1 MFAYTKLMQAMAAAG
16 VVSATDPYFNL
27 TTLLL
32 NTSSTNG
39 AQNNTFLDSSTN
51 NFTIT
56 RNGNTTQ
63 GTFTPFSQTGWSNN
77 FNGSADYL
85 SVADNAAWYFTGD
98 FTVEAWVYLT
108 AYPSVAATILAQ
120 WVDGGGTDRN
130 FSLIVNST
138 GMPDFAINRSATSY
152 SVTGATAIPLNTWTH
167 VAGVLNGTS
176 LKLYVNGTSVG
187 TPATV
192 AGSANNSTA
201 PLGIGAYGNGSF
213 KTSGYI
219 SNARV
224 VSGSA
229 VYTANFTPSTTPL
242 TAITNTSLLTCQSNR
257 FLDNS
262 TNAFAI
268 TVNGTPSVQAFSP
281 FAPTAAYDTA
291 VVGGSGY
298 FDAGSDYLTAP
309 STSGQFGASDFTLE
323 AWIYPIARTNTQ
335 PCIYSN
341 YSSYAA
347 GSLALFAGHSAATTT
362 KYQVAIN
369 GATFP
374 VIESTS
380 TIVYN
385 QWIHLAVVRSSGV
398 ITLYINGVANGTYS
412 TAATLNG
419 TSGTSWIGV
428 SGDNLVNAAFN
439 GYISGLRSV
448 VGTAVYTAA
457 FTPPTAPLTAITNTK
472 LLLSATNSGI
482 FDSTAKNVLE
492 TVGNAQ
498 VSTTVAKWG
507 TTSMYF
513 DGTGD
518 CLVIPNTPLLQ
529 MGSSDF
535 TMEAWIYPT
544 ATTNQTIFAHEA
556 SGVLGFQFALS
567 ATTLKLEIALSS
579 NGTSYGTVVTSTS
592 AVTVNQWSHVAV
604 VRSGS
609 GSGNITL
616 YINGVKDAT
625 TGTFAGT
632 MNAPATTFQVGCRYA
647 SGVTQPF
654 NGYIDDARITK
665 YARYSANFTA
675 PTAAFA
681 LQ

>member
-1 MFAYTKLMQAMAAAG
+1 MSGILAALAG
-16 VVSATDPYFNL
+16 IKTAIATAVDEYFNR

-63 GTFTPFSQTGWSNN
+63 GTFTPFSQTGWSNY
-77 FNGSADYL
+77 FNGSTDYL

-108 AYPSVAATILAQ
+108 AYPSVAGTLLAQ
-120 WVDGGGTDRN
+120 WVDSGGTDRN
-130 FSLIVNST
+130 FSLTVTPT
-138 GMPDFAINRSATSY
+138 GMPDFAMNRSATSY

-213 KTSGYI
+213 KISGYI

-257 FLDNS
+257 FLDTS

-268 TVNGTPSVQAFSP
+268 TANGTPSVQAFSP
-281 FAPTAAYDTA
+281 FLPTAAYDTS

-298 FDAGSDYLTAP
+298 FDGSGDYLSAASNAAFAFGTGDFEVSFWFYP
-309 STSGQFGASDFTLE
+309 TVSSQDNFDKYFITGASVGNF
-323 AWIYPIARTNTQ
+323 
-335 PCIYSN
+335 
-341 YSSYAA
+341 
-347 GSLALFAGHSAATTT
+347 
-362 KYQVAIN
+362 
-369 GATFP
+369 
-374 VIESTS
+374 VID
-380 TIVYN
+380 
-385 QWIHLAVVRSSGV
+385 QQ
-398 ITLYINGVANGTYS
+398 S
-412 TAATLNG
+412 TANQIAVNDNNSVLVTSSSNLIPFSWNHVVISRVSTTLRIFLNG
-419 TSGTSWIGV
+419 TQVGSVTNSTNFTQAGAFIGANNSGTNNVTGYFSGIRVVKGSGV
-428 SGDNLVNAAFN
+428 S
-439 GYISGLRSV
+439 SV
-448 VGTAVYTAA
+448 TV
-457 FTPPTAPLTAITNTK
+457 PTAPPTAITNTQ
-472 LLLSATNSGI
+472 LLLNFTNAGI
-482 FDSTAKNVLE
+482 FDSAAKNVLE

-498 VSTTVAKWG
+498 VSTTQAKWG

-518 CLVIPNTPLLQ
+518 WLTIRDSELLEF
-529 MGSSDF
+529 GSGDF
-535 TMEAWIYPT
+535 TVEAWVYPT
-544 ATTNQTIFAHEA
+544 LITGDERVLLGHGSGSTNWVSLYIT
-556 SGVLGFQFALS
+556 SS
-567 ATTLKLEIALSS
+567 ATVEFAYVSSSSTVIDVTTTSTVSLNTWTHIALVR
-579 NGTSYGTVVTSTS
+579 NGTSFK
-592 AVTVNQWSHVAV
+592 
-604 VRSGS
+604 
-609 GSGNITL
+609 I
-616 YINGVKDAT
+616 YINGTDGGSSSSPT
-625 TGTFAGT
+625 TSSSAIANFSDDFRIGGARWNGGSDV
-632 MNAPATTFQVGCRYA
+632 FQ
-647 SGVTQPF
+647 
-654 NGYIDDARITK
+654 GYMDDFRISK
-665 YARYSANFTA
+665 YARYTANFTA
-675 PTAAFA
+675 PTAAFP